1 MYESLVIVDF
11 VVCVMRSQVMLGL
24 VVAAY
29 AIGYFHTGTLLGM
42 GEISSQQTYNL
53 QLFDTCFSFLFFPP
67 TFVHLLII
75 ES

>member
-42 GEISSQQTYNL
+42 GEISSQQTYK
-53 QLFDTCFSFLFFPP
+53 LFDTCFSFLFFPP
-67 TFVHLLII
+67 TFVHLLIN